1 MPRELLAGQFAILE
15 EPADA
20 LVIDGALPP
29 GEIIRQIRLGIP
41 VDAAKH

>member
-1 MPRELLAGQFAILE
+1 LAGQFAILE

-20 LVIDGALPP
+20 LVIDAALPP
-29 GEIIRQIRLGIP
+29 NEIIRQIRLGIP